1 MLRHIEPASYE
12 NEGSTLVATQEA
24 GPRTPG
30 PAHRAPLRWAA
41 PIVVSA
47 VPWLW
52 FVVRDR
58 SPALDAVAFVLP
70 LAVGVTALLV
80 LAAAISVGRARFAV
94 IALSL
99 VVFDGIV
106 VVGPRVPQASPTPVD
121 PFRLVSSNT
130 FQGNRVPAAA
140 ARALL
145 ATHPDV
151 LVTVETR
158 RSITTSLGQM
168 FAHGGTQASGG
179 LDVFSVW
186 PVGPMAA
193 VPRVPGST
201 AVRVEVLR
209 PGAPFVLYALHLANP
224 LHDVS
229 FTDHA
234 ETVRRL
240 LAAAEREDLP
250 VVLAGDFNMSDRT
263 TSYRAL
269 DGAFRDAMRASFAG
283 STYDHGPWGLL
294 ELRIDHVFTS
304 RSICAAS
311 PSVFGVPGSD
321 HDGLD
326 VELGDC
332 PP

>member
-1 MLRHIEPASYE
+1 MEPASYE
-12 NEGSTLVATQEA
+12 NEGSTLVATQEV

-30 PAHRAPLRWAA
+30 RARRAPLRWAA

-70 LAVGVTALLV
+70 LAVGVAAVVVFLGAV
-80 LAAAISVGRARFAV
+80 LVGRARFAIV
-94 IALSL
+94 ALSL
-99 VVFDGIV
+99 VVFDAV
-106 VVGPRVPQASPTPVD
+106 AVVGPRVPQASPTPAE

-130 FQGNRVPAAA
+130 FQGNRVPDAA
-140 ARALL
+140 ARVLA
-145 ATHPDV
+145 ATHADV

-158 RSITTSLGQM
+158 SSITIPLLRTY
-168 FAHGGTQASGG
+168 AHARTQTFGG

-186 PVGPMAA
+186 TVRPMPA
-193 VPRVPGST
+193 VPGVPASS
-201 AVRVEVLR
+201 AIRVEVQR
-209 PGAPFVLYALHLANP
+209 PGAPFVLYAVHLANP
-224 LHDVS
+224 LHEVS
-229 FTDHA
+229 FAEHA
-234 ETVRRL
+234 EMVRRL
-240 LAAAEREDLP
+240 LAAAGRESLP

-283 STYDHGPWGLL
+283 STYDHGPWALL